1 MTLLRWRP
9 YQDLLSLQDRMNQIL
24 KSDFFKEGE
33 ANDMSMTSWSP
44 ATDIFETKDA
54 YVFKLEVPGMKKE
67 DIEIEF
73 NNDTLVIKGDRKEE
87 KEVKEDDYHRIERR
101 CGGFTRSFNIPKN
114 IDEKKIDA
122 SMKDGVLELRL
133 PKKEESKTKAI
144 PIKIK

>member
-9 YQDLLSLQDRMNQIL
+9 YQDLLNLQERMNQVM
-24 KSDFFKEGE
+24 KNDFFRDGD

-44 ATDIFETKDA
+44 ATDIYETKDEF
-54 YVFKLEVPGMKKE
+54 VFKLEVPGMTKD
-67 DIEIEF
+67 DIQIEF
-73 NNDTLVIKGDRKEE
+73 NKDTLVIKGERKEE

-101 CGGFTRSFNIPKN
+101 CGTFTRSFNLPKN

-133 PKKEESKTKAI
+133 PKAEEAKVKAI